1 MSAATMSAGRQH
13 LELAE
18 REAAHVPDLTAG
30 EEPRPISH
38 VGVVGAGTMG
48 AGIAYCC
55 LNAGLEV
62 TLVEQN
68 AEALERGANQ
78 VRNLFDA
85 GVQKGRVTAA
95 ERDQRLAALTPTLSI
110 EALSG
115 AGLVIEAAFESM
127 AVKREI
133 FGKLDR
139 IAADGVVLA
148 TNTSTLDIDQIAAA
162 TQRPQDV
169 VGLHFF
175 SPAHVMRLI
184 EIVKGRATS
193 APVLATSLEFARR
206 VNKVGIVVGNAFG
219 FVGNRMLYA
228 YGRENQLLMLEGATP
243 REVDRAL
250 QEFGMAMG
258 PNAVGDLAGL
268 DIGYKARRE
277 LKDRPQ
283 DPRWFRVS
291 DLLVEHGRLGQKTG
305 RGFYR
310 YEAGSRTPIADPGVV
325 ELIRAEAARLN
336 VPQRAI
342 SAAEI
347 VERCALALINEGAT
361 LLGDGIARRSSDID
375 LIWVLGYGFPRDRG
389 GPMFHAD
396 SLGLPAVRDAILR
409 LADRHGPE
417 YWRVAPLLDQVV
429 RQGGTFSAWRR
440 H

>member
-1 MSAATMSAGRQH
+1 
-13 LELAE
+13 
-18 REAAHVPDLTAG
+18 
-30 EEPRPISH
+30 
-38 VGVVGAGTMG
+38 
-48 AGIAYCC
+48 
-55 LNAGLEV
+55 
-62 TLVEQN
+62 
-68 AEALERGANQ
+68 
-78 VRNLFDA
+78 
-85 GVQKGRVTAA
+85 
-95 ERDQRLAALTPTLSI
+95 
-110 EALSG
+110 
-115 AGLVIEAAFESM
+115 
-127 AVKREI
+127 
-133 FGKLDR
+133 
-139 IAADGVVLA
+139 
-148 TNTSTLDIDQIAAA
+148 
-162 TQRPQDV
+162 
-169 VGLHFF
+169 
-175 SPAHVMRLI
+175 
-184 EIVKGRATS
+184 
-193 APVLATSLEFARR
+193 
-206 VNKVGIVVGNAFG
+206 
-219 FVGNRMLYA
+219 
-228 YGRENQLLMLEGATP
+228 
-243 REVDRAL
+243 
-250 QEFGMAMG
+250 MAMG